1 MAASPFDQSTLFP
14 AEGCRDRLRDG
25 PGPTQRH
32 RLAKGGG
39 SFGSPI
45 LLAPSAGPLP
55 LSQIL
60 HVEGPLSPLMEEE
73 RPFPDRCFHAWL
85 LPKPTISFTPQA
97 KWGQADRGSH
107 RPLKTPTVAISCFLA
122 EAPACRALA
131 AGYRAG
137 HPHSRACPGGAVAR
151 LCSAS
156 MCHRPGECSSLR
168 GLLLI
173 LKGWAWA
180 ELGKGPAR
188 QNTGRLF
195 YGQQTSVCRLTLAGH
210 GVHGLAPSAP
220 RPLFLPAHGG
230 ACGRM
235 SPSLACPRFQPP
247 KPGGVCGG
255 PWVVTAGGSF
265 RETGC
270 PLGARASP
278 CVSPSLIV
286 IELRASASPSFPGPR
301 PGPP

>member
-1 MAASPFDQSTLFP
+1 MLSCLAAPQADHLLHPTSQVGASRQGLPPSPENPHRGHQLLPGRGPSLQGP
-14 AEGCRDRLRDG
+14 GCRV
-25 PGPTQRH
+25 PG
-32 RLAKGGG
+32 
-39 SFGSPI
+39 
-45 LLAPSAGPLP
+45 
-55 LSQIL
+55 
-60 HVEGPLSPLMEEE
+60 
-73 RPFPDRCFHAWL
+73 
-85 LPKPTISFTPQA
+85 
-97 KWGQADRGSH
+97 
-107 RPLKTPTVAISCFLA
+107 
-122 EAPACRALA
+122 
-131 AGYRAG
+131 RAG

-156 MCHRPGECSSLR
+156 MCHRPGECLSLR

-180 ELGKGPAR
+180 ELGKGPAG

-286 IELRASASPSFPGPR
+286 VELRASASPSFPGPQ